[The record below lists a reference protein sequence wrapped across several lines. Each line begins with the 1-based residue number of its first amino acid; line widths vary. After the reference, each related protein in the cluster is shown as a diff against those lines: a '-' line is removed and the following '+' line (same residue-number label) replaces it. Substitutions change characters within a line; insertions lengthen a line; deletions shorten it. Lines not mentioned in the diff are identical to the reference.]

1 MDGGGGGDPGGW
13 VGEAKADATRAA
25 NKRRAPS
32 PAGGGGVEAKM
43 RRKDAMGSSVS
54 GSRSG
59 GGGGRRLRHGR
70 GRRARAFRRKLE
82 EENKNSNNI
91 PRASNVVI
99 AYTPNLIRRYGTL
112 LRNISFL
119 LPYDG
124 QGKAY
129 ACPSDKI
136 NVFLKWSRCNFCLF
150 FEMMICHMFNTL
162 KEIHISFLINPAFL
176 DESMEVK
183 VTNPLLSFS
192 SNFVEDETWALVKE
206 MLMMMF
212 SPVQEDERAASDLY
226 VFTKSRDS
234 VYFRIFKI
242 TSIPAGESENSLVLD
257 EVGLNFCLK
266 LLDVHGAFVGS
277 DCDQALDGLQ
287 SQNGLDLSHFEGF
300 CLTLEE
306 FLERNSFLKIKHI
319 VGSRNDEECNF
330 VRNIAKAIIRSML
343 SHLVNL
349 FSLGKC
355 LRMGTDLL
363 SRRKILLKVS
373 DVKFFQLE
381 VIAYEEDEAINN
393 VLQVVELVKSCFVGE
408 MIPADL
414 QGDLHDLEENPLKRL
429 ESVID
434 SSSLMS
440 AKEKKG
446 LLVNLHTEYKTNI
459 SPAISEDDR
468 DSLFKHIPYLDCW
481 MNRTEDNEYLKLV
494 ANLDSKKVALKV
506 NKVGTDKRK
515 PSKNGILQ
523 FDFMRNSDVHIPE
536 KALKDGIT
544 PFRLSWTDYISTSR
558 YPTYLRAIQK
568 SLEPYM
574 KSRKKLK

>member
-1 MDGGGGGDPGGW
+1 M
-13 VGEAKADATRAA
+13 ELYFQTR
-25 NKRRAPS
+25 NELKLS
-32 PAGGGGVEAKM
+32 PDIYYCVPNDKLGCCTLH
-43 RRKDAMGSSVS
+43 SVA
-54 GSRSG
+54 
-59 GGGGRRLRHGR
+59 L
-70 GRRARAFRRKLE
+70 
-82 EENKNSNNI
+82 NNQ
-91 PRASNVVI
+91 N
-99 AYTPNLIRRYGTL
+99 Y
-112 LRNISFL
+112 
-119 LPYDG
+119 
-124 QGKAY
+124 
-129 ACPSDKI
+129 
-136 NVFLKWSRCNFCLF
+136 LF
-150 FEMMICHMFNTL
+150 FLE
-162 KEIHISFLINPAFL
+162 
-176 DESMEVK
+176 
-183 VTNPLLSFS
+183 
-192 SNFVEDETWALVKE
+192 
-206 MLMMMF
+206 
-212 SPVQEDERAASDLY
+212 
-226 VFTKSRDS
+226 
-234 VYFRIFKI
+234 
-242 TSIPAGESENSLVLD
+242 
-257 EVGLNFCLK
+257 
-266 LLDVHGAFVGS
+266 
-277 DCDQALDGLQ
+277 
-287 SQNGLDLSHFEGF
+287 NGLDLSHFEGF

-481 MNRTEDNEYLKLV
+481 MKTEDNEYLKLV
-494 ANLDSKKVALKV
+494 ANLD
-506 NKVGTDKRK
+506 
-515 PSKNGILQ
+515 
-523 FDFMRNSDVHIPE
+523 
-536 KALKDGIT
+536 
-544 PFRLSWTDYISTSR
+544 
-558 YPTYLRAIQK
+558 
-568 SLEPYM
+568 
-574 KSRKKLK
+574 

>member
-1 MDGGGGGDPGGW
+1 MDGGGGGDPGGR

-32 PAGGGGVEAKM
+32 PAGGGGVEAK

-82 EENKNSNNI
+82 EENKNSNNR

-150 FEMMICHMFNTL
+150 FEWAEGDQMMICHMFNTL

-287 SQNGLDLSHFEGF
+287 SQTRNELKLSPDIYYCVPNDKLGCCTLHSVALNNQNYLFFLENGLDLSHFEGF

-330 VRNIAKAIIRSML
+330 V
-343 SHLVNL
+343 
-349 FSLGKC
+349 
-355 LRMGTDLL
+355 
-363 SRRKILLKVS
+363 
-373 DVKFFQLE
+373 
-381 VIAYEEDEAINN
+381 
-393 VLQVVELVKSCFVGE
+393 
-408 MIPADL
+408 
-414 QGDLHDLEENPLKRL
+414 
-429 ESVID
+429 
-434 SSSLMS
+434 
-440 AKEKKG
+440 
-446 LLVNLHTEYKTNI
+446 
-459 SPAISEDDR
+459 
-468 DSLFKHIPYLDCW
+468 
-481 MNRTEDNEYLKLV
+481 
-494 ANLDSKKVALKV
+494 
-506 NKVGTDKRK
+506 
-515 PSKNGILQ
+515 
-523 FDFMRNSDVHIPE
+523 
-536 KALKDGIT
+536 
-544 PFRLSWTDYISTSR
+544 
-558 YPTYLRAIQK
+558 
-568 SLEPYM
+568 
-574 KSRKKLK
+574 

>member
-1 MDGGGGGDPGGW
+1 
-13 VGEAKADATRAA
+13 
-25 NKRRAPS
+25 
-32 PAGGGGVEAKM
+32 
-43 RRKDAMGSSVS
+43 MGSSVS

-82 EENKNSNNI
+82 EENKNSNNR
-91 PRASNVVI
+91 PSASNVVI

-150 FEMMICHMFNTL
+150 FEWAEGDQMMICHMFNTL

-363 SRRKILLKVS
+363 SRRKILLKGS

-446 LLVNLHTEYKTNI
+446 LLVNLRTEYKTNI

-536 KALKDGIT
+536 KALKDSIT
-544 PFRLSWTDYISTSR
+544 PFRLSWTDYILTSR